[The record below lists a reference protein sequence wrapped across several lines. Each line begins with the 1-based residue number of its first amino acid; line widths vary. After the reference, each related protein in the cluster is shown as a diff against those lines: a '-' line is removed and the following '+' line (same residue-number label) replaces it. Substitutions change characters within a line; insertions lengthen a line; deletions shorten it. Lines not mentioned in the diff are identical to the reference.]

1 MISHE
6 DSLQLPEK
14 ILKKYGF
21 TQLHNSKHVQSH
33 RKEEYGYD
41 PGYTHMLRVH
51 DDQYFMYDIN
61 GFITYRRAIAKKRPG
76 GGNRDA
82 LICIPK
88 PIRTETDLKKLIF
101 AISFSMDF
109 QNRLSK
115 AINRK

>member
-1 MISHE
+1 MIPHE

-88 PIRTETDLKKLIF
+88 PIRTETDLKKLIL
-101 AISFSMDF
+101 AI
-109 QNRLSK
+109 QLVWEVRK